1 MEEARCRGGGGIVAE
16 AVGGGVAD
24 EGDGGHSCAI
34 GNNIQVNGG
43 ENPRADTADRRG
55 AGEAGLSVLDIGG
68 ADGWKC
74 SRLVELAE
82 SWIVSRRGYGLRDGG
97 CLAFARALE
106 TVIPGSRV
114 STILRDGRPDH
125 HGVLLP
131 DGRGADADGIYQ
143 GADEWVS
150 GFWRRELIPR
160 GSTLAVVPELVP
172 SIEVPDIAE
181 DSSTLAE
188 IISGLATGRMTRGLK
203 RAEAAG
209 RKRGGG
215 SAQLS
220 RSM

>member
-1 MEEARCRGGGGIVAE
+1 MGLPLPGI
-16 AVGGGVAD
+16 G
-24 EGDGGHSCAI
+24 
-34 GNNIQVNGG
+34 
-43 ENPRADTADRRG
+43 RAG
-55 AGEAGLSVLDIGG
+55 
-68 ADGWKC
+68 GWKC

-131 DGRGADADGIYQ
+131 DGRWADADGIYQ

-150 GFWRRELIPR
+150 GFRRRELIPR
-160 GSTLAVVPELVP
+160 GCTLAVVAELVP
-172 SIEVPDIAE
+172 SREVPDIAE

-188 IISGLATGRMTRGLK
+188 IMSGLRTGGMARGLK
-203 RAEAAG
+203 RAEKAG
-209 RKRGGG
+209 RRHEGG
-215 SAQLS
+215 SAQLF